1 MLQGP
6 HYDFGTA
13 FQLELIFIFVSLHC
27 EPFCISFK
35 MVTDCLMPIYQTR
48 TFETEIPF
56 QLKVVIHAKRAYK
69 YVRNCI
75 AFVILTTFVGRYK
88 NTSLTVRSGLIP
100 CIYETEQNLV
110 SLVTALFF
118 RTMITKQLLLQ
129 NIFLYYY

>member
-1 MLQGP
+1 MFQGP
-6 HYDFGTA
+6 HYNFGTA

-27 EPFCISFK
+27 EPICISFK

-75 AFVILTTFVGRYK
+75 AFVIHTYYVCWSIQKHFINSTIWID
-88 NTSLTVRSGLIP
+88 SLHLR
-100 CIYETEQNLV
+100 N
-110 SLVTALFF
+110 
-118 RTMITKQLLLQ
+118 
-129 NIFLYYY
+129 